1 VTLVG
6 ALVLFAASAA
16 PAFAQSTVT
25 ATWDRN
31 TDSYTTGYRVYYGT
45 SSGSYQWNVDAG
57 NNISVPLTLTAGSL
71 YYVCVR
77 AYNASN
83 EFGPASTEATVDL
96 RAPAPTA
103 QITATLGS
111 NNVATVTW
119 QTANAT
125 SATLNGAT
133 VALNGTSTFTVTA
146 QTTYTIVARAADGRT
161 ATASATVT
169 PTAPAPTA
177 QITATLGSNNVA
189 TLTWQT
195 ANATSATINGNA
207 VALSGS
213 TTTTVTAQTTFT
225 LTARAADGRTATAS
239 ATVTPTATP
248 APTAQISATLQAVD
262 TANGAAGGYT
272 AAVTWQTSNAAS
284 ATINDIAVALSG
296 SSAVTVTA
304 DTTFTLTATA
314 ADGRTTTATT
324 TVRLPAS
331 TAPGD
336 PRSMAASVSGSRVTL
351 TWQAPTTGG
360 APTHYLLYV
369 GTRSGYS
376 NVVSAY
382 NVGNVL
388 RVSGDLPRGTYYAR
402 VRAANN
408 AGTSLNSNEARFS
421 IGRKLRSPS
430 GFTVTWSGTTA
441 TMSWVAPSADS
452 AEDVPTNYV
461 IQAGTTPGASDVA
474 QLSVGNTTRF
484 TTDVPSGNYYV
495 RVIAQNALGESDPS
509 NEIEV
514 RAPGAP
520 QAPTSLMSVS
530 PNGIVDLRWTAS
542 AGGYAATGYVIEAGS
557 APGRAD
563 LATLNVG
570 NVTSFQTTAPPGVYY
585 VRVRAINARGMSLP
599 SNEVIVRR

>member
-1 VTLVG
+1 
-6 ALVLFAASAA
+6 
-16 PAFAQSTVT
+16 
-25 ATWDRN
+25 
-31 TDSYTTGYRVYYGT
+31 
-45 SSGSYQWNVDAG
+45 
-57 NNISVPLTLTAGSL
+57 
-71 YYVCVR
+71 
-77 AYNASN
+77 
-83 EFGPASTEATVDL
+83 
-96 RAPAPTA
+96 
-103 QITATLGS
+103 
-111 NNVATVTW
+111 
-119 QTANAT
+119 
-125 SATLNGAT
+125 
-133 VALNGTSTFTVTA
+133 
-146 QTTYTIVARAADGRT
+146 
-161 ATASATVT
+161 
-169 PTAPAPTA
+169 
-177 QITATLGSNNVA
+177 
-189 TLTWQT
+189 
-195 ANATSATINGNA
+195 
-207 VALSGS
+207 
-213 TTTTVTAQTTFT
+213 
-225 LTARAADGRTATAS
+225 
-239 ATVTPTATP
+239 
-248 APTAQISATLQAVD
+248 
-262 TANGAAGGYT
+262 
-272 AAVTWQTSNAAS
+272 
-284 ATINDIAVALSG
+284 
-296 SSAVTVTA
+296 
-304 DTTFTLTATA
+304 
-314 ADGRTTTATT
+314 
-324 TVRLPAS
+324 
-331 TAPGD
+331 
-336 PRSMAASVSGSRVTL
+336 MAASVSGSRVTL